1 MVIKKVLNSSVVLG
15 TDGQG
20 NEFIVLAKGIGYGHK
35 AGETIE
41 LNEDSQLFF
50 PFTKKGRQ
58 DLLRLIEEIPLP
70 YLEVTQEIVRY
81 AEKQL
86 HTRLNPHI
94 YLALTDHLHF
104 AAQRMEQNL
113 VVTNRIFWEIKTFYS
128 REYSIGVAALDM
140 IQRKLGLR
148 LPVEEAANIAFHL
161 VNAQQEEDEQ
171 GDAMRD
177 AKLIGQMVRLVTYF
191 MKYEPDRESIH
202 YSRFISHL
210 QYFSQRF
217 FAGKMLDSPD
227 DFLYQQVKTGYPRAV
242 DCAERIRTLLV
253 KDYNVFISN
262 EEIAY
267 LSIHIQRLIQQD

>member
-20 NEFIVLAKGIGYGHK
+20 NEFIVLAKGIGYGRK
-35 AGETIE
+35 SGETIE

-58 DLLRLIEEIPLP
+58 DLLRLIEGIPLP
-70 YLEVTQEIVRY
+70 YLEVTQEIVRC
-81 AEKQL
+81 AQAQL
-86 HTRLNPHI
+86 QTQLNPHI

-113 VVTNRIFWEIKTFYS
+113 VVTNRIFWEIKTFYA
-128 REYSIGVAALDM
+128 REYGIGAAALDM

-148 LPVEEAANIAFHL
+148 LPEEAANIAFHL
-161 VNAQQEEDEQ
+161 VNAQQEEDGQ

-191 MKYEPDRESIH
+191 MKYEPDRDSIH

-217 FAGKMLDSPD
+217 FSGKMLDSED

-242 DCAERIRTLLV
+242 GCAERIRTLLV

-262 EEIAY
+262 EEITY
-267 LSIHIQRLIQQD
+267 LAIHIQRLTNQNQ